1 MPAKLGIP
9 SAAVSTARPART
21 IADSRDLGVGAALW
35 ESVAGEWKLIK
46 CGCSEGYEVTDA
58 PTEPG
63 MYEGQILKTLCEP
76 VAG

>member
-1 MPAKLGIP
+1 MPAKQGIP
-9 SAAVSTARPART
+9 SVADSTARPMRT
-21 IADSRDLGVGAALW
+21 IADARDLGVGTALW

-46 CGCSEGYEVTDA
+46 CGCSHGYEVTGP

-63 MYEGQILKTLCEP
+63 TYEGQILKTLCEP

>member
-1 MPAKLGIP
+1 MPAKHEFP
-9 SAAVSTARPART
+9 NAAVSTARPAKA
-21 IADSRDLGVGAALW
+21 ILDSRDLGVGAVLW

-63 MYEGQILKTLCEP
+63 MYEGQIVKTLCEP
-76 VAG
+76 VAR

>member
-1 MPAKLGIP
+1 MPAKHGIP

-21 IADSRDLGVGAALW
+21 TLDARDLGVGAALW

-46 CGCSEGYEVTDA
+46 CGCSQGYEVTDP
-58 PTEPG
+58 PTEAG
-63 MYEGQILKTLCEP
+63 IYEGQIVKTLCEP